1 MHDILKTSYEEFLFI
16 VYFLQQYVSPGT
28 KNLHDILGCET
39 GGPQGRRKN
48 EVGHTLQD
56 YLKFKDL
63 VLRMLDYDPK
73 TRITP
78 FQALQHTFFKRTT
91 DESTNTANASAA
103 SQGTSQ
109 MSGSSR
115 GVASTSGTHSAIM
128 VSRPSSDPT
137 TGAVR
142 SSASMDCDSPRQ
154 KKPSNTTKQ
163 DNKLNQMT
171 TASSNEYSNKTTNSQ
186 LENSGKSTN
195 RKDFSYH
202 GNTNTFPGVDANIMA
217 YSGLP
222 NPIGYSSEPYGNYPL
237 SCGNAVNTYS
247 NIIDRSSISSYINV
261 QQMDPNIAKL
271 AGLTQHGMMNAE
283 RSDESRVISVCV
295 PDEPRVGH

>member
-1 MHDILKTSYEEFLFI
+1 
-16 VYFLQQYVSPGT
+16 
-28 KNLHDILGCET
+28 
-39 GGPQGRRKN
+39 
-48 EVGHTLQD
+48 
-56 YLKFKDL
+56 
-63 VLRMLDYDPK
+63 MLDFDPK

-91 DESTNTANASAA
+91 DEGTNTANASSS

-109 MSGSSR
+109 LSNRVLASS
-115 GVASTSGTHSAIM
+115 SSSQSATM

-154 KKPSNTTKQ
+154 KKTFNTTKQ
-163 DNKLNQMT
+163 DNKSNQMT
-171 TASSNEYSNKTTNSQ
+171 TNEYSSKITNSQ
-186 LENSGKSTN
+186 LEKAVKSTN
-195 RKDFSYH
+195 RKDFGYH
-202 GNTNTFPGVDANIMA
+202 ANADTFPDVDGNSVT
-217 YSGLP
+217 YSGLH
-222 NPIGYSSEPYGNYPL
+222 NPIAYSNEPYGNYPL

-247 NIIDRSSISSYINV
+247 SILDRSSISSYLTS

-271 AGLTQHGMMNAE
+271 GIMNPD
-283 RSDESRVISVCV
+283 RGDESRVISVCV

>member
-1 MHDILKTSYEEFLFI
+1 MNYLYDFNVVLRLSYSRN
-16 VYFLQQYVSPGT
+16 VHFLQQYSPPGT
-28 KNLHDILGCET
+28 KQLHNILGCET

-48 EVGHTLQD
+48 EDGHTLED

-91 DESTNTANASAA
+91 SEGTNTANATSSSQGA
-103 SQGTSQ
+103 SQF
-109 MSGSSR
+109 
-115 GVASTSGTHSAIM
+115 STSGRIVTSSSSSHSTTM

-137 TGAVR
+137 AGAVR

-154 KKPSNTTKQ
+154 KKVSTTMKQ
-163 DNKLNQMT
+163 DSKVTQMIANDFST
-171 TASSNEYSNKTTNSQ
+171 KSTNSQ
-186 LENSGKSTN
+186 QQNALKSTN
-195 RKDFSYH
+195 RKDFSYQL
-202 GNTNTFPGVDANIMA
+202 NADTFPDVDGSIVT
-217 YSGLP
+217 YSGLH
-222 NPIGYSSEPYGNYPL
+222 NPIGYSNEPYSNYPL

-247 NIIDRSSISSYINV
+247 SIIDRSSISSYLSS

-271 AGLTQHGMMNAE
+271 ASLTQHGIMNAD
-283 RSDESRVISVCV
+283 RADESRVISVCV
-295 PDEPRVGH
+295 PDEPRIGH